1 MDILMVDTC
10 MGTIIDFIG
19 LNTIFISFLIT
30 DICFFLLVISRT
42 LVDSV
47 DSMTTSAYIV
57 KHNDIF
63 IVEWTYV
70 VAIYI
75 LISIMILGL
84 KIEFEQR
91 QTTQNRRK

>member
-1 MDILMVDTC
+1 

-19 LNTIFISFLIT
+19 LSTIYIILPMT
-30 DICFFLLVISRT
+30 AICFFLLVISRT
-42 LVDSV
+42 LFETHFSV
-47 DSMTTSAYIV
+47 NSMTTSSYIV

-63 IVEWTYV
+63 FVEWTYV

-84 KIEFEQR
+84 KIEFEQW
-91 QTTQNRRK
+91 

>member
-1 MDILMVDTC
+1 

-19 LNTIFISFLIT
+19 LNTIYISLPMTGIW
-30 DICFFLLVISRT
+30 FFLLVISRT
-42 LVDSV
+42 LGGTRFSV
-47 DSMTTSAYIV
+47 NSMTTSSYIV

-63 IVEWTYV
+63 FVEWTFV

-91 QTTQNRRK
+91 